1 MINHDKLKP
10 LLKTPVFRN
19 ICSPYNS
26 PYEDRLRDHD
36 ACPLWFSEFSLVLR
50 VSLLE
55 IHDIIITRGTHKLHF
70 VSEHNNHL
78 NCLKPLND
86 AISMQETS
94 SSEFKSPNSQGCLVV
109 PEFSLNE
116 HLRCSISRVTYK
128 VFRKMCY

>member
-10 LLKTPVFRN
+10 LLKAPISERPVP
-19 ICSPYNS
+19 PYNS

-36 ACPLWFSEFSLVLR
+36 ACPSWLSEFSLVLR

-55 IHDIIITRGTHKLHF
+55 IHDIIITQGTHKPHF
-70 VSEHNNHL
+70 FSEHSHHL
-78 NCLKPLND
+78 NCLKPLKD
-86 AISMQETS
+86 AISRQETS
-94 SSEFKSPNSQGCLVV
+94 SSEFKSPNSQGCLVA

-128 VFRKMCY
+128 FFRKTCY